1 MKNRVAAQGRD
12 ALAELLGYLDN
23 NWQGIIDYGRLRD
36 AGYMVAS
43 SLVEKAGDLVVAKRQ
58 KKRQGMHWSHHGSE
72 AVSALRTLW
81 LNGEWDQH
89 WKPCQKA
96 A

>member
-1 MKNRVAAQGRD
+1 
-12 ALAELLGYLDN
+12 
-23 NWQGIIDYGRLRD
+23 
-36 AGYMVAS
+36 MVAS

-72 AVSALRTLW
+72 AVSALRTLC

-89 WKPCQKA
+89 WKPSQKA

>member
-1 MKNRVAAQGRD
+1 MKNPIASQGRD
-12 ALAELLGYLDN
+12 ALADLLGYLDN
-23 NWQGIIDYGRLRD
+23 NWEGVIDYGRWRD
-36 AGYMVAS
+36 AGHMVAS

-58 KKRQGMHWSHHGSE
+58 KKRQGMHWGRDGSE

-81 LNGEWDQH
+81 LNDDWEEY
-89 WKPCQKA
+89 WKPSHRA

>member
-1 MKNRVAAQGRD
+1 MENPIASQGRD
-12 ALAELLGYLDN
+12 ALVDLLGYLHN
-23 NWQGIIDYGRLRD
+23 NWQGVIDYGRVRD

-58 KKRQGMHWSHHGSE
+58 KKRQGMHWGHDGSE

-81 LNGEWDQH
+81 LNDEWEEY
-89 WKPCQKA
+89 WKPSHRA